1 MRLLA
6 MGGAEA
12 RGGAVYRALRPF
24 DRWAPAPC
32 TVGPCTLQCTLHAA
46 RRPGSSQAADSGSSS
61 DSDDQARVR
70 RSRKS
75 LLVMLHLE

>member
-32 TVGPCTLQCTLHAA
+32 TVGPCTLHAA